1 MAYTPG
7 QLDVEGGPAWARL
20 AQVGDSDRTDDDEH
34 RGQQEQEE
42 QEEHVTM
49 PNEGLDEDMYGMT
62 VCSLVR
68 DMYFLQ
74 GKRGVGLTRYSR
86 IASTTLLMLT
96 CIALQVFLL
105 VEVKHFVSAK
115 AVHDIREAYDIFE
128 KEMYSEH
135 ELSPHGKHRGIGK
148 MKDASVFYKMPEEQQ
163 GDVCRIPLSQ
173 PAFFSAVLFIWSLTC
188 LTEVK
193 KSHRL
198 FEALVWQVDT
208 IESMAG
214 ALQKDESD
222 PECYVVVGITRGTKA
237 AIVILVILPRLCIT
251 CFLLWLGCRWLLAT
265 NNFCDLILNAVA
277 LEFILVLKELIYN
290 ALLPARSKVDLV
302 RTSIKTERKEKTD
315 LSHFLGSLVWG
326 VVAAIWVTS
335 YMGVKG
341 YWSGFQQVL
350 PGYKWDVHEVCEPW
364 VSWRYCVSASCP
376 KSALD
381 AYHEYMSD
389 PSTIEM

>member
-74 GKRGVGLTRYSR
+74 QQKGVGLTRYSR
-86 IASTTLLMLT
+86 ITSTTLLMLV
-96 CIALQVFLL
+96 CIALQTFLL
-105 VEVKHFVSAK
+105 VKVKHFVSAK
-115 AVHDIREAYDIFE
+115 AVHDIRDAYDIFE
-128 KEMYSEH
+128 KEMYWEH
-135 ELSPHGKHRGIGK
+135 TFSANGKHRGKGK
-148 MKDASVFYKMPEEQQ
+148 MKDVSVFYNMTQDDQ
-163 GDVCRIPLSQ
+163 SDVCRIPLSQ
-173 PAFFSAVLFIWSLTC
+173 PTFFFAVLFIWSLTC

-198 FEALVWQVDT
+198 FEILVWQVST
-208 IESMAG
+208 IDSMAG
-214 ALQKDESD
+214 ALQKDEND
-222 PECYVVVGITRGTKA
+222 PEHYVIFGITKGVKA
-237 AIVILVILPRLCIT
+237 VIVLLVIVPRLFIT

-277 LEFILVLKELIYN
+277 LEFILVLKELIYT
-290 ALLPARSKVDLV
+290 ALLPARSKVDLS
-302 RTSIKTERKEKTD
+302 RTSIHTERKESTD

-326 VVAAIWVTS
+326 VVAATWVVS
-335 YMGVKG
+335 YMGIPG
-341 YWSGFQQVL
+341 HWSGLQQVL
-350 PGYKWDVHEVCEPW
+350 PGYNWDIRDVCEPW
-364 VSWRYCVSASCP
+364 VNWRYCVNGPSCP

-381 AYHEYMSD
+381 AYHEYLER
-389 PSTIEM
+389 STVEM